1 MNIFKKLFGR
11 KKTQEPE
18 FVVEIPEEIVE
29 QSVEEPKDPVIADY
43 ERLIFIA
50 ETPEERADLEK
61 NLERYKKKRGL

>member
-29 QSVEEPKDPVIADY
+29 QSVKEPKDPVIADY
-43 ERLIFIA
+43 ERLISIA
-50 ETPEERADLEK
+50 ETPEERADFEK
-61 NLERYKKKRGL
+61 NLARYKKKRGL